1 MKRWTASADQG
12 LNEPQSEAPC
22 LSVRLYQ
29 YGVPFD
35 LARTVSPS
43 ERSLSGSVVLNAL
56 LNWMLAND
64 IDPAGSK
71 R

>member
-1 MKRWTASADQG
+1 MNHHRAVAI
-12 LNEPQSEAPC
+12 
-22 LSVRLYQ
+22 
-29 YGVPFD
+29 
-35 LARTVSPS
+35 
-43 ERSLSGSVVLNAL
+43 GSVVLNGL

>member
-1 MKRWTASADQG
+1 MNHHRG
-12 LNEPQSEAPC
+12 P
-22 LSVRLYQ
+22 
-29 YGVPFD
+29 
-35 LARTVSPS
+35 
-43 ERSLSGSVVLNAL
+43 LSGSVVLNAL

>member
-1 MKRWTASADQG
+1 MTSNHRKELTALRAV
-12 LNEPQSEAPC
+12 AHT
-22 LSVRLYQ
+22 
-29 YGVPFD
+29 
-35 LARTVSPS
+35 ARSPHDTI

-64 IDPAGSK
+64 IDPARSK